1 MAAAVP
7 PLIEAAFVA
16 LMRALGV
23 GVAAGVAAGAAA
35 EAAKEAAR
43 RKQEAADKTAATPI
57 ARADACVKTEGSAS
71 TQKCKLCPPDKGM
84 LVQRNWHMSPQAREY
99 QARVTAFAPSTEWN
113 FGGIDFDGFTSGECH
128 LKEAKSRYD
137 QFLTGGEDSELKPK
151 EWFKAF
157 ESKMLPQAV
166 AQAAVARAAPP
177 SRLTWYF
184 QGPKTYAYMGP
195 QVMLEIPIVAVHF
208 P

>member
-23 GVAAGVAAGAAA
+23 GVAAGAAA

-71 TQKCKLCPPDKGM
+71 TQKCKLCPPDNGT

-99 QARVTAFAPSTEWN
+99 QARVTAFAPGTEWN

-137 QFLTGGEDSELKPK
+137 QFLTGGEDGELEPK
-151 EWFKAF
+151 KWFKSF
-157 ESKMLPQAV
+157 RLKMLPQAKKQAEV
-166 AQAAVARAAPP
+166 AASSSPA
-177 SRLTWYF
+177 RLTWYF
-184 QGPKTYAYMGP
+184 QGPKTYEYMGE
-195 QVMLEIPIVAVHF
+195 QVMLFPPLIAVYL